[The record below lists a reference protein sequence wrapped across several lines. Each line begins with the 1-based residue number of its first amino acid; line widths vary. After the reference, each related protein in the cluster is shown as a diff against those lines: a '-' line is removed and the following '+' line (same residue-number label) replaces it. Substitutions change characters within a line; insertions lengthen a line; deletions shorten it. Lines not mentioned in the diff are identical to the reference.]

1 MKQELKLLIVEDD
14 NDQYD
19 LYTDAIEELNED
31 DTDRIRIEITREKN
45 SDNALQQIS
54 SEKFDGAIIDL
65 NLEGEENNQASGNKV
80 IRRVLEQHRFPIYI
94 VSGNLGNLDND
105 IVNYPSPFITSYN
118 RDDEVQY
125 VEILKELK
133 EIFKTG
139 ITKILGGRGLI
150 EEHLKKIFWE
160 HLANDYKNIA
170 STTEQSSEKTLLRYA
185 LSHLS
190 EYLAEYSDGESR
202 YFHPAEYYI
211 KPPIQKHI
219 ATGDIISQNNK
230 YFINISPACDVAV
243 RKVNEDGTLKINA
256 NKVILAPLIPVLR
269 ESFLEKGIIKADDPA
284 KTIEKIIGEIVKG
297 QRDKYALL
305 PEYSDLNAK
314 LIDLQNIE
322 TIEVNQYQEFNR
334 EATVAGIFLKDIQS
348 RFSSYMARQG
358 QPDLDKS
365 ILIGKYK
372 NILKRE

>member
-1 MKQELKLLIVEDD
+1 MVQELKLLIVEDD
-14 NDQYD
+14 DDQFE
-19 LYTDAIEELNED
+19 LYTDAIEDINNAAED
-31 DTDRIRIEITREKN
+31 RVEIKFTREKK
-45 SDNALQQIS
+45 SIDALQKIS
-54 SEKFDGAIIDL
+54 TEKFDGAIIDL
-65 NLEGEENNQASGNKV
+65 NLEDEEDNEASGNIV
-80 IRRVLEQHRFPIYI
+80 IRTVLEQHRFPIYV
-94 VSGNLGNLDND
+94 VSGNLGNLDAN
-105 IVNYPSPFITSYN
+105 IENNPSPFIHKYS
-118 RDDEVQY
+118 RDDTVQY
-125 VEILKELK
+125 VDILNELK

-150 EEHLKKIFWE
+150 EEHLKKIFWG

-190 EYLAEYSDGESR
+190 EYLAEFSDGESR

-211 KPPIQKHI
+211 KPPVQKYI

-269 ESFLEKGIIKADDPA
+269 ESFLEAEIIKADN
-284 KTIEKIIGEIVKG
+284 TVRTLEKIIGEIVKG

-305 PEYSDLNAK
+305 PEYSDLEAK
-314 LIDLQNIE
+314 LIDFQNIE
-322 TIEVNQYQEFNR
+322 TIEVNEYQKFKR

-358 QPDLDKS
+358 QPDLDKTA
-365 ILIGKYK
+365 LINKYK
-372 NILKRE
+372 NLLKA

>member
-1 MKQELKLLIVEDD
+1 MVQELKLLIVEDD
-14 NDQYD
+14 DDQFE
-19 LYTDAIEELNED
+19 LYTDAIDDINDAAED
-31 DTDRIRIEITREKN
+31 RVEIKFTREKK
-45 SDNALQQIS
+45 SIDALQKIS
-54 SEKFDGAIIDL
+54 TEKFDGAIIDL
-65 NLEGEENNQASGNKV
+65 NLEDEEANEASGNLV
-80 IRRVLEQHRFPIYI
+80 IRTVLEQHRFPIYV
-94 VSGNLGNLDND
+94 VSGNLGNLDAD
-105 IVNYPSPFITSYN
+105 IVNNPSPFIHKYS
-118 RDDEVQY
+118 RDDAVQY
-125 VEILKELK
+125 VDILNELK

-150 EEHLKKIFWE
+150 EEHLKKIFWD

-170 STTEQSSEKTLLRYA
+170 STSEQSSEKTLLRYA

-190 EYLAEYSDGESR
+190 EYLAEFSDGESR

-269 ESFLEKGIIKADDPA
+269 ESFLEEGIIKVTDKL
-284 KTIEKIIGEIVKG
+284 KTVEKIIGEIVKG

-305 PEYSDLNAK
+305 PEYSDLEAK
-314 LIDLQNIE
+314 LIDFQNIE
-322 TIEVNQYQEFNR
+322 TIEVNEYQGFNR
-334 EATVAGIFLKDIQS
+334 EATVAGVFLKDIQS

-365 ILIGKYK
+365 ALISKYK
-372 NILKRE
+372 NLLKA

>member
-1 MKQELKLLIVEDD
+1 MVQELKLLIVEDD
-14 NDQYD
+14 DDQFE
-19 LYTDAIEELNED
+19 LYTDAIDDINDAAED
-31 DTDRIRIEITREKN
+31 RVEIKFTREKK
-45 SDNALQQIS
+45 SIDALQKIS
-54 SEKFDGAIIDL
+54 TEKFDGAIIDL
-65 NLEGEENNQASGNKV
+65 NLEDEEANEASGNLV
-80 IRRVLEQHRFPIYI
+80 IRTVLEQHRFPIYV
-94 VSGNLGNLDND
+94 VSGNLGNLDAD
-105 IVNYPSPFITSYN
+105 IENNPSPFIHKYS
-118 RDDEVQY
+118 RDDAVQY
-125 VEILKELK
+125 VDILNELK

-150 EEHLKKIFWE
+150 EEHLKKIFWD

-170 STTEQSSEKTLLRYA
+170 STSEQSSEKTLLRYA

-190 EYLAEYSDGESR
+190 EYLAEFNDGESR

-269 ESFLEKGIIKADDPA
+269 ESFLEEGIIKVTDNL
-284 KTIEKIIGEIVKG
+284 KTVEKIIGEIVKG

-305 PEYSDLNAK
+305 PEYSDLEAK
-314 LIDLQNIE
+314 LIDFQNIE
-322 TIEVNQYQEFNR
+322 TIEVNEYQGFNR
-334 EATVAGIFLKDIQS
+334 EATVASVFLKDIQS

-365 ILIGKYK
+365 ALISKYK
-372 NILKRE
+372 NLLKA